1 MEQKQTTNQQKKFV
15 DADYFEINT
24 EKGKRTEIANN
35 LPDELVQIHVSEN
48 IFKNISKSVKK
59 M

>member
-1 MEQKQTTNQQKKFV
+1 MEQKQTTNQQKKF